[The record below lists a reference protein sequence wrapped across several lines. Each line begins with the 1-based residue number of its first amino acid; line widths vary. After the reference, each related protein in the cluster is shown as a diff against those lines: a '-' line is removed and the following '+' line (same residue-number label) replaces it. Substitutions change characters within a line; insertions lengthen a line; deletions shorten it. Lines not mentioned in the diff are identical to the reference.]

1 MIFKSKINHIN
12 YDNSANLIYPLRKTF
27 IYIMIK
33 LIVGELYMNKKD
45 IKRTGIVL
53 GAAAIALVSVTFA
66 GAYAYFTGSVVKL
79 NEENKTTTITANE
92 LSNLTL
98 TGDTVL
104 DNSNMI
110 PGEKA
115 IKNITIT
122 NQNSYSLCTSLEID
136 NVINTFV
143 NQNDVTIVLYD
154 GEVEVGE
161 AVFPQ
166 TSYTATLDNLNIP
179 ANTSK
184 NYRLEIIYNNS
195 AVDQSADMGK
205 TLSGTIKATP
215 SNSCN

>member
-1 MIFKSKINHIN
+1 
-12 YDNSANLIYPLRKTF
+12 
-27 IYIMIK
+27 
-33 LIVGELYMNKKD
+33 MNKKD

-53 GAAAIALVSVTFA
+53 GAAAIALISVTFA

-122 NQNSYSLCTSLEID
+122 NPNSYSLCTSLEID